1 MIWAIV
7 EFNAPTPA
15 PAVTSV
21 PGCATA
27 RKIATSGTPRHFAA
41 LRNLVATGHSGQRVG
56 RAAPCNCNH
65 GFLAPDIL
73 NKCGRA
79 AV

>member
-7 EFNAPTPA
+7 EFNAPAPA

-41 LRNLVATGHSGQRVG
+41 LARKL
-56 RAAPCNCNH
+56 AAI
-65 GFLAPDIL
+65 GA
-73 NKCGRA
+73 
-79 AV
+79 